1 MKELISNKIKRR
13 VFNNNKKM
21 FLAFLFYMTVAMIL
35 FYGYI
40 YNDILETSRMG
51 IAVWEE
57 IFSGRIR
64 NFYFDSFLMDPYGYE
79 KEVIGGYD
87 FPIYIIFAVWD
98 LPLYLIHLVWKIDIF
113 KNVFLLMW
121 AKSILILFVI
131 LLLKEVRKMCLL
143 LGLSEEDGWLC
154 CSLILSSG
162 FFVSSIIIIGG
173 YDIIPIYFT
182 LCGINYYLEEDNKNF
197 LLMFAIA
204 IPLKLFALFAFI
216 PLLLLKI
223 KNPLKIIGFS
233 ILPFISI
240 VLFRILIPKM
250 NIGNA
255 GGALVSNDLG
265 DISNIALVYATEYKG
280 KLILG
285 DIYYSVAAFTFLFA
299 CCYLVKLSTKEQYQ
313 KCVPY
318 CCFASYS
325 AYFLTSY
332 SHPYW
337 LITIVPFLMI
347 VLVQNKKYLHVNLL
361 LEVVMT
367 CGLLTAEIFSFPWCY
382 SNKVVCNL
390 YWRLVFGI
398 KLPIDEV
405 NIISILK
412 NRMGMEA
419 TTKISNAVT
428 GAGSTVFLV
437 CTLMFL
443 IYNLP
448 YMPET
453 KVRLLHENE
462 PAEEWVYILRF
473 VTSLLIALIPIA
485 IYNIWIKGV

>member
-1 MKELISNKIKRR
+1 MKEFFKVKTRKQFFPGNRKLS
-13 VFNNNKKM
+13 M
-21 FLAFLFYMTVAMIL
+21 LFILYMAVSLFL

-57 IFSGRIR
+57 LFSGRIR
-64 NFYFDSFLMDPYGYE
+64 HFYYDSFLMDPYGYE
-79 KEVIGGYD
+79 KVVHGGYD
-87 FPIYIIFAVWD
+87 FPIYIIFAAWD
-98 LPLYLIHLVWKIDIF
+98 LPLYLIHLVWKTDVF
-113 KNVFLLMW
+113 KNAFLLMW
-121 AKSILILFVI
+121 AKSILVLFVI
-131 LLLKEVRKMCLL
+131 LLLKEVRRMCQL
-143 LGLSEEDGWLC
+143 LGLSGEDGLLC

-173 YDIIPIYFT
+173 YDIIPIYFA
-182 LCGINYYLEEDNKNF
+182 LCGINCYLEEDNKKF

-223 KNPLKIIGFS
+223 KNPLKVIGFS

-240 VLFRILIPKM
+240 AIFRVLIPKM

-280 KLILG
+280 KLVLG
-285 DIYYSVAAFTFLFA
+285 DIYYSVAAFTLLFA
-299 CCYLVKLSTKEQYQ
+299 CCYFIKLSNKEQYQ

-318 CCFASYS
+318 CCFASYA

-337 LITIVPFLMI
+337 LITIVPFLVI

-367 CGLLTAEIFSFPWCY
+367 YGLLAAELFSFPWCY
-382 SNKVVCNL
+382 GNKVVCNL
-390 YWRLVFGI
+390 FWKQIFGI
-398 KLPIDEV
+398 KLPIDEM

-419 TTKISNAVT
+419 ATKISNAIT

-437 CTLMFL
+437 CTLLFL
-443 IYNLP
+443 ILNLP
-448 YMPET
+448 YLPER

-462 PAEEWVYILRF
+462 TAEEWVYIFRF
-473 VTSLLIALIPIA
+473 VISLLVALIPLT
-485 IYNIWIKGV
+485 IYNIWIK